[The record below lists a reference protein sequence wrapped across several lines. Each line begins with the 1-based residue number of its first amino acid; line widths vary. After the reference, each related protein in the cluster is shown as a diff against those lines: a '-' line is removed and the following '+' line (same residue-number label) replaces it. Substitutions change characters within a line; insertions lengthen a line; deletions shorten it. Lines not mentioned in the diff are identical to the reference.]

1 MPQLNPATERPIDV
15 SMPVLD
21 AALLARIAEL
31 NRDYLDLLAREYAT
45 PAVAAQ
51 LQYFP
56 ERVARELAALGP
68 SARRELA
75 GAPFALYSLSL
86 DNERLWRAPG
96 DAETDSFE
104 QRYGHRGQAWL
115 QGPFCE
121 AALLQAWHLAI
132 CSALAARIL
141 YAMSEDAARR
151 LAATPLWR
159 LKQVVSEHPALLS
172 PRWPSNPA
180 FWPDLVRFA
189 AAADSRRLRA
199 TLLLGCCLTAAE
211 LECPS
216 ERRRRA
222 LASSAAPLR
231 PPSRLTSASS

>member
-1 MPQLNPATERPIDV
+1 MPQLNPATERPMNV
-15 SMPVLD
+15 STPVLD
-21 AALLARIAEL
+21 AALLTRIAEL

-56 ERVARELAALGP
+56 ASVARALAALEP
-68 SARRELA
+68 SARRDLA

-86 DNERLWRAPG
+86 DNERLWRAPV
-96 DAETDSFE
+96 DVEADSLE

-121 AALLQAWHLAI
+121 AALVQAWHLAL
-132 CSALAARIL
+132 CSGLAARIV
-141 YAMSEDAARR
+141 YAMSEEAVRR

-159 LKQVVSEHPALLS
+159 LKRIVNEHPAVLS
-172 PRWPSNPA
+172 PRWPTNPA

-189 AAADSRRLRA
+189 AVADSRRLRA

-216 ERRRRA
+216 ERRRR
-222 LASSAAPLR
+222 
-231 PPSRLTSASS
+231 